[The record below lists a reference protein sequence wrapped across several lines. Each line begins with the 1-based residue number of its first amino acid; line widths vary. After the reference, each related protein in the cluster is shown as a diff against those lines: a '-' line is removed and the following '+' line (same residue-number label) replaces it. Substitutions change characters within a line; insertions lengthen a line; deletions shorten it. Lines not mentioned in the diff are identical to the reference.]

1 MAHCWCR
8 RTSPAWVME
17 DHQNK
22 WLTVLKRQLKTWLT
36 KKTNIMVFNT
46 SKKYAFP
53 ADLTIGSSEKLQVKP
68 VLKIL
73 GIQIQED
80 LKWGAQV
87 DQMVKKASNKIWM
100 LRRMKNLGVDETTI
114 ANYWKTEGRIHL
126 EAAAAVWTSG
136 LTARQSRDLQRVE
149 HRAVA
154 AFTSRREEPT
164 LTCRRLGLQPLAER
178 RQKLAKTFAIRT
190 TKKSR
195 HQDMFVRLDNPRPAR
210 GERTRE
216 WREEPCRTSRHH
228 QSALPYLTRLLNGET
243 K

>member
-1 MAHCWCR
+1 
-8 RTSPAWVME
+8 ME

-87 DQMVKKASNKIWM
+87 DQMVKKC
-100 LRRMKNLGVDETTI
+100 LELNLDAET
-114 ANYWKTEGRIHL
+114 
-126 EAAAAVWTSG
+126 
-136 LTARQSRDLQRVE
+136 D
-149 HRAVA
+149 
-154 AFTSRREEPT
+154 EEPW
-164 LTCRRLGLQPLAER
+164 G
-178 RQKLAKTFAIRT
+178 
-190 TKKSR
+190 
-195 HQDMFVRLDNPRPAR
+195 
-210 GERTRE
+210 
-216 WREEPCRTSRHH
+216 
-228 QSALPYLTRLLNGET
+228 
-243 K
+243 